1 MTQASSWQDWLARVA
16 TAPPLL
22 RQIYREYAAFY
33 HARQQPP
40 NVLLLSPALLLQLH
54 EELGTLGIRYDA
66 LRGEADD
73 GPHPPCFGMTLYLT
87 HDVSRFR
94 VGWLSE

>member
-1 MTQASSWQDWLARVA
+1 MSGVASFGDWLARLVA
-16 TAPPLL
+16 APPLL

-40 NVLLLSPALLLQLH
+40 NVLLLSPALLLQLR
-54 EELGTLGIRYDA
+54 EELGVLGIQYDA
-66 LRGEADD
+66 LRGEADE
-73 GPHPPCFGMTLYLT
+73 PHPPCFGMTLYLT